1 MTVTVWTDV
10 TSVTCVLSFS
20 VSPEGARVTCVGA
33 RSGQQLGETRCS
45 GKVQL
50 LLALINALKTASSI
64 LEQLQLT
71 RMYMSVVND
80 TMYMSVVNDTLY
92 VVLNIY

>member
-1 MTVTVWTDV
+1 MTDA

-20 VSPEGARVTCVGA
+20 VSPEGARVTCVDA
-33 RSGQQLGETRCS
+33 RSGQQLGETGGAQ

-50 LLALINALKTASSI
+50 LLALINALETASSI

-71 RMYMSVVND
+71 RMYVSVVND
-80 TMYMSVVNDTLY
+80 TMH

>member
-1 MTVTVWTDV
+1 MTDA

-33 RSGQQLGETRCS
+33 RSGQQLGETRGAQ

-50 LLALINALKTASSI
+50 LLALINALETASSI

-71 RMYMSVVND
+71 RMYVSVVND
-80 TMYMSVVNDTLY
+80 TMH